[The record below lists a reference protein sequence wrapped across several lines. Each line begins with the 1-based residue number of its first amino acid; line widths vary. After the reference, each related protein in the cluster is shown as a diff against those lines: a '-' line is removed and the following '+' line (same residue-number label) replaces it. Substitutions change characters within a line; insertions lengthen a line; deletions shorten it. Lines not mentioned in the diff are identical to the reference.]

1 MEERFCAQSRS
12 SHSVHGNLL
21 GSNVE
26 RPIMCLGP
34 SRTAAIADTM
44 TVSNAE
50 IVWRFSRHY
59 SNALAAQRFKLSDQ
73 FYSAS
78 HFLGE
83 MKAKNMGAIK
93 VLLDVAVNEGNNF
106 KGS

>member
-1 MEERFCAQSRS
+1 
-12 SHSVHGNLL
+12 
-21 GSNVE
+21 
-26 RPIMCLGP
+26 
-34 SRTAAIADTM
+34 
-44 TVSNAE
+44 
-50 IVWRFSRHY
+50 
-59 SNALAAQRFKLSDQ
+59 LSDQ